1 MKLCAFLILATAT
14 SVIADGHA
22 DICSTQFNYWYSVSN
37 NLGPGETNP
46 GYPDETAEEKLHRL
60 VKAALPDGTP
70 IPSMCEMQENA
81 NSYYHH
87 WEKILRSQINKGLGL
102 TADSRVPGFGFPFQ
116 SKTGKSYN
124 GLTPTCVKEDSI
136 VGGFITFDDVQNNA
150 GGPAA
155 SCAFGYPGL
164 GANKTTLTAETP
176 DGSTNVTLLAKA
188 FDNVKSTCRL
198 KILGFEDEDLELQWC
213 ITDILKTM
221 QVDKEG
227 GYYDGYGSTTPD
239 LKCPIQT
246 SFVDAGPILGTSAF
260 PLYKGALYPNDGK
273 EGDPVTWN
281 CFDNLQNTTV
291 QGTVQSCFDKF
302 EDDKNT
308 TALQKCLNP
317 RGGGGAGFS
326 TTKNDPNDPYQAFSL
341 LFREMADQKVA
352 GMCSAC
358 EECTNT
364 IRHDGV
370 YPDPEEYCQRAGK
383 CGGTPSPLPPMPPKK
398 KSSKKK

>member
-37 NLGPGETNP
+37 NLGPA
-46 GYPDETAEEKLHRL
+46 GYPYETAEEKLRGL
-60 VKAALPDGTP
+60 VKKARPGMP
-70 IPSMCEMQENA
+70 VPSMCEMQENA

-87 WEKILRSQINKGLGL
+87 WEDILRFEINGFA
-102 TADSRVPGFGFPFQ
+102 ADTDVPGYGFPFA
-116 SKTGKSYN
+116 SRYTG
-124 GLTPTCVKEDSI
+124 LVATCKKEDSK
-136 VGGFITFDDVQNNA
+136 FLPTLA

-155 SCAFGYPGL
+155 SCAFGYPGSK
-164 GANKTTLTAETP
+164 G
-176 DGSTNVTLLAKA
+176 NVTIAGGAIIPPSA
-188 FDNVKSTCRL
+188 FENVKSTCRL

-221 QVDKEG
+221 RVDKEG
-227 GYYDGYGSTTPD
+227 GYYDGNYDGFDSTTPD

-246 SFVDAGPILGTSAF
+246 SFSDAGPILGTSGPSTF
-260 PLYKGALYPNDGK
+260 PLFEGAPYPNDGK
-273 EGDPVTWN
+273 EVPPVTWN
-281 CFDNLQNTTV
+281 CFDNLQSTTV
-291 QGTVQSCFDKF
+291 QNTTKGCFDKF
-302 EDDKNT
+302 DDDKNT
-308 TALQKCLNP
+308 IAFEKCLNP
-317 RGGGGAGFS
+317 GFS
-326 TTKNDPNDPYQAFSL
+326 KQNNRPNDPYQQFSL

-352 GMCSAC
+352 GMCNAC
-358 EECTNT
+358 EECRNAV
-364 IRHDGV
+364 RHDGV